1 MSMGGSQMITKIANK
16 LTIFLVNREII
27 SWEDIPIYIYG
38 YEALIASLVNFILI
52 VILGVIFHQGWH
64 SIVFFVVFALTR
76 VHSGGYHAQ
85 SYLKCNLVLAL
96 VYIVTITLIKA
107 IIFSKTDYTI
117 VVFVLFYLSVILK
130 FAPVPDSKKQISKAE
145 EVKFREKILLL
156 SAIWTILILILSFVC
171 FRIALTMA
179 ITLFVVA
186 VLIVIQQLLSREE
199 EIYNEE
205 ST

>member
-27 SWEDIPIYIYG
+27 SREDIPIYIYG

-96 VYIVTITLIKA
+96 VYIVTIMLTKA
-107 IIFSKTDYTI
+107 IIFSKTNYI

-145 EVKFREKILLL
+145 EAKFREKILLL

-171 FRIALTMA
+171 FRVALTMA

-199 EIYNEE
+199 EIYDEE

>member
-27 SWEDIPIYIYG
+27 SREDIPIYIYG
-38 YEALIASLVNFILI
+38 YEALIASMVNFILI
-52 VILGVIFHQGWH
+52 VILGVIFHQGWQ

-96 VYIVTITLIKA
+96 VFIITITLIEA
-107 IIFSKTDYTI
+107 IIFSKRDYTI

-156 SAIWTILILILSFVC
+156 SAVWTILILILSFVC
-171 FRIALTMA
+171 FRVALTMA

>member
-1 MSMGGSQMITKIANK
+1 MITKIANK

-27 SWEDIPIYIYG
+27 SREDIPIYIYG
-38 YEALIASLVNFILI
+38 YEALIASMVNFILI
-52 VILGVIFHQGWH
+52 VILGVIFHQGWQ

-96 VYIVTITLIKA
+96 VFIITITLIEA
-107 IIFSKTDYTI
+107 IIFSKRDYTI

-156 SAIWTILILILSFVC
+156 SAVWTILILILSFVC
-171 FRIALTMA
+171 FRVALTMA

>member
-16 LTIFLVNREII
+16 LAIFLVSREII
-27 SWEDIPIYIYG
+27 SREDIPIYIYG
-38 YEALIASLVNFILI
+38 YEALIASMVNFILV
-52 VILGVIFHQGWH
+52 VILGLVFHQGWQ

-85 SYLKCNLVLAL
+85 SYLKCNFVLAL
-96 VYIVTITLIKA
+96 VYIITITLCEA
-107 IIFSKTDYTI
+107 IIFAKKDYTF
-117 VVFVLFYLSVILK
+117 VFVLFYLSVILK

-156 SAIWTILILILSFVC
+156 SAVWTILILILSFVC
-171 FRIALTMA
+171 FRVSLTMA

>member
-27 SWEDIPIYIYG
+27 SREDIPIYIYG
-38 YEALIASLVNFILI
+38 YEALIASMVNFILI
-52 VILGVIFHQGWH
+52 VILGVIFHQGWQ

-96 VYIVTITLIKA
+96 VFIITITLIEA
-107 IIFSKTDYTI
+107 IIFSKRDYTI

>member
-1 MSMGGSQMITKIANK
+1 MITKIANK

-27 SWEDIPIYIYG
+27 SREDIPIYIYG

-96 VYIVTITLIKA
+96 VYIVTIMLTKA
-107 IIFSKTDYTI
+107 IIFSKTNYI

-145 EVKFREKILLL
+145 EAKFREKILLL
-156 SAIWTILILILSFVC
+156 SAVWTILILILSFVC
-171 FRIALTMA
+171 FRVALTMA

-199 EIYNEE
+199 EIYDEE

>member
-1 MSMGGSQMITKIANK
+1 M
-16 LTIFLVNREII
+16 
-27 SWEDIPIYIYG
+27 
-38 YEALIASLVNFILI
+38 NFILI

-96 VYIVTITLIKA
+96 VYIVTIMLTKA
-107 IIFSKTDYTI
+107 IIFSKTNYI

-145 EVKFREKILLL
+145 EAKFREKILLL

-171 FRIALTMA
+171 FRVALTMA

-199 EIYNEE
+199 EIYDEE

>member
-1 MSMGGSQMITKIANK
+1 M
-16 LTIFLVNREII
+16 
-27 SWEDIPIYIYG
+27 
-38 YEALIASLVNFILI
+38 VNFILI
-52 VILGVIFHQGWH
+52 VILGVIFHQGWQ

-96 VYIVTITLIKA
+96 VFIITITLIEA
-107 IIFSKTDYTI
+107 IIFSKRDYTI

-156 SAIWTILILILSFVC
+156 SAVWTILILILSFVC
-171 FRIALTMA
+171 FRVALTMA